1 MNKRNLMIGMLSFA
15 LLGAVSMNFAT
26 EIENFMTYFSLSI
39 LGIGM
44 SGLLTA
50 SLYLV
55 NQFSTPEHRGYITG
69 IQTIFGIIG
78 ISLQTV
84 LGAVLFDLNRA
95 GPFNY
100 FAFICLA
107 GILLTIIVYL
117 KKGKDESENRK
128 LVEEINSESNVQA

>member
-1 MNKRNLMIGMLSFA
+1 MIGMLCFA
-15 LLGAVSMNFAT
+15 TVGAFSINFAN
-26 EIENFMTYFSLSI
+26 EIQGFATYFSLSV

-69 IQTIFGIIG
+69 LQTIFGIIG
-78 ISLQTV
+78 ITLQTF
-84 LGAVLFDLNRA
+84 LGALLYEFWNRN

-100 FAFICLA
+100 FGFICFIC
-107 GILLTIIVYL
+107 ILITIIVYM
-117 KKGKDESENRK
+117 KNSDRKPESQ
-128 LVEEINSESNVQA
+128 LVEEIGSDVAVQ